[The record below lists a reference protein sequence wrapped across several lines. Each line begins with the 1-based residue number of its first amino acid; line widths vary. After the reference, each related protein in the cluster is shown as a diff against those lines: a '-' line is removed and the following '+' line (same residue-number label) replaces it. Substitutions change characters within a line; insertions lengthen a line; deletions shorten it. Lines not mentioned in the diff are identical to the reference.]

1 MRTFSGRGYGGRG
14 GVPGLNRRQFGR
26 AAALLAAG
34 AALPFYNEAALAQ
47 DLKEIASVPPDAVRL
62 NTNEN
67 PMGPCPAAL
76 EAIRQVLPQGGRY
89 LFGLTNAFVEA
100 MAAAE
105 GLPTSHVLPS
115 AGSSIGDTRPSTCT
129 LPRVGG

>member
-1 MRTFSGRGYGGRG
+1 MRTFSGRGYGEGWNIL
-14 GVPGLNRRQFGR
+14 GLNRRQFGR

-47 DLKEIASVPPDAVRL
+47 DLKEIARVPPDAVRL

-76 EAIRQVLPQGGRY
+76 EAIRKV
-89 LFGLTNAFVEA
+89 V
-100 MAAAE
+100 
-105 GLPTSHVLPS
+105 PS
-115 AGSSIGDTRPSTCT
+115 AGATSSTRLTPSSRRWPPT
-129 LPRVGG
+129 